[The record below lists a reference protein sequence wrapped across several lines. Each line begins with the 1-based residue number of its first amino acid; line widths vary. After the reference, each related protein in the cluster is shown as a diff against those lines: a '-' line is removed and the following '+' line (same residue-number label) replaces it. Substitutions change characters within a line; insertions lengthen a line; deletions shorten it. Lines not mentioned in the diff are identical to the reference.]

1 MNRCVLSR
9 FLFLVLVLLLAFW
22 SPVFAQKGKRQ
33 SQRSQ
38 AARQSD
44 MSQAEYYLTEGMKFY
59 ILDNYTKAVDY
70 FQKALEA
77 DPQNAAASYAIA
89 ESYIK
94 MKRYGDAIPYAEKAL
109 AADANN
115 KHYHL
120 TLGEL
125 YEKDR
130 RLPQALKTYQ
140 DLIKLA
146 PQDPKPYLDLAAIYL
161 QQEKYEDAVKTYDR
175 IEKLIGVNEEV
186 VLQKQQLYLK
196 LNKVDAAV
204 AEGKKLVEAFPGESR
219 YLIFLAEIYNANK
232 RTDEAIPLIE
242 KAMANGAGNAQLR
255 LVLSDLYR
263 TKGQVQKADQEL
275 EAAFGNAELSADI
288 KVQILADYVKSQK
301 EEQSRKN
308 ALKLADLIIKSHP
321 QNAKAHAVYGD
332 LLVFSDQK
340 LQARNQY
347 LTATKL
353 DNSIFE
359 AWQQLVRLDAELGH
373 NDSLT
378 KHAEQALELFPNQ
391 SVFWYFSGYAYLAG
405 KDYMKAIDALEE
417 GRRLSVGNQELLN
430 DYNAMLGDAYNA
442 TGEYVQSDA
451 AYQSV
456 LEKDPDNAAVL
467 NNYSYFLA
475 LRGEKLEQA
484 KQMAAKLVEKHPDN
498 PTYLDTYAWVLY
510 TLKDYQQARKY
521 LEKAAAKGSENGT
534 ILEHYGDVLY
544 KLGESEKALQVWQQ
558 AKRIGR
564 TSEKLDQ
571 KIAQKKLYE

>member
-9 FLFLVLVLLLAFW
+9 FLFLVLVLLLAGW
-22 SPVFAQKGKRQ
+22 SPAFAQKGKRQ
-33 SQRSQ
+33 SQRAQ

-44 MSQAEYYLTEGMKFY
+44 LDQAEYYLTEGMKFY
-59 ILDNYTKAVDY
+59 ILDNYTKAIDY

-77 DPQNAAASYAIA
+77 APENAAASYAIA
-89 ESYIK
+89 EAYIK

-109 AADANN
+109 QSDATN

-146 PQDPKPYLDLAAIYL
+146 PEDPKPYLDLAAIYL

-175 IEKLIGVNEEV
+175 IEKLIGINEEV
-186 VLQKQQLYLK
+186 IMQKQQLYLK

-219 YLIFLAEIYNANK
+219 YLIFLAEIYNSNK

-242 KAMANGAGNAQLR
+242 KALENGAGNAQLR

-263 TKGQVQKADQEL
+263 NKGLVQKADQEL

-321 QNAKAHAVYGD
+321 QNAKAHTVYGD

-340 LQARNQY
+340 LQARDQY
-347 LTATKL
+347 LTATQL

-373 NDSLT
+373 TDSLT

-391 SVFWYFSGYAYLAG
+391 SVFWYFSGYAYLSG
-405 KDYMKAIDALEE
+405 KDYTKAVDALEE
-417 GRRLSVGNQELLN
+417 GRRLSIGNQELLN

-442 TGEYVQSDA
+442 TGQYAQSDA

-475 LRGEKLEQA
+475 MRGEKLDLA
-484 KQMAAKLVEKHPDN
+484 KQMAGRLVEKHPDN

-521 LEKAAAKGSENGT
+521 LEQAAAKGSDNGT